1 VRPADG
7 AFSDCSGLHAREPE
21 SNLFSLMF
29 NDSLRQ
35 VEDIA
40 QSGTGSEGQERS
52 QVYVLRGSDLSPE
65 QE

>member
-1 VRPADG
+1 MARFQIVLVP
-7 AFSDCSGLHAREPE
+7 HAREAE

-29 NDSLRQ
+29 NDSLRR

-40 QSGTGSEGQERS
+40 QSGTGSEGQERLRA
-52 QVYVLRGSDLSPE
+52 YVLRGSDSLE